1 MPNLIALI
9 DCDNFY
15 ASCERVFDP
24 SLKNK
29 PVVVLSN
36 NDGCIVARSQE
47 VKDLGIKMGSPYFK
61 EKALLARHNA
71 AVFSSNYELYGDMSE
86 RVMATLRTL
95 YSDVETY
102 SIDEAFVKIPDVSN
116 IEELCSQTVSKVK
129 KWTGI
134 PVKVGV
140 SITKTLAKVAA
151 ETVKQR
157 KLKDRYFVIKD
168 IAHKDDILSRFAV
181 GDVWGIGRA
190 TSAKLAKIAVKSALD
205 LTRLDDSDIKRQFG
219 IVLLR
224 TAWELR
230 GNPCLDMELD
240 PEPQKNLCYSRS
252 FSHTITKFEELKESI
267 IAYASSA
274 AEKLRARRLI
284 ASSLTVFINTSY
296 FDSTAPTYANSTTV
310 SLPYEANST
319 KLIVNSA
326 VDALSKI
333 YRKGY
338 NYKKSGIILNDLT
351 SEELQQPSLFDYKN
365 PKDDKISAVMDL
377 INKKYGKGSIRL
389 AGSGFESDWKMS
401 RNHLSKRYTSDW
413 NELLD
418 IKP

>member
-240 PEPQKNLCYSRS
+240 Q
-252 FSHTITKFEELKESI
+252 SH
-267 IAYASSA
+267 
-274 AEKLRARRLI
+274 RR
-284 ASSLTVFINTSY
+284 
-296 FDSTAPTYANSTTV
+296 TYATQEV
-310 SLPYEANST
+310 SP
-319 KLIVNSA
+319 
-326 VDALSKI
+326 
-333 YRKGY
+333 
-338 NYKKSGIILNDLT
+338 
-351 SEELQQPSLFDYKN
+351 
-365 PKDDKISAVMDL
+365 
-377 INKKYGKGSIRL
+377 IRL
-389 AGSGFESDWKMS
+389 QNLKS
-401 RNHLSKRYTSDW
+401 
-413 NELLD
+413 
-418 IKP
+418 